1 MAHGG
6 RAHPRFEKSKTYVL
20 YWDFGLMSAHLAE
33 RMRKTGV
40 DAFHFKGGT
49 RAIRKTAPSA

>member
-1 MAHGG
+1 
-6 RAHPRFEKSKTYVL
+6 
-20 YWDFGLMSAHLAE
+20 MSAHLAE
-33 RMRKTGV
+33 LMRKTGF